1 VAAFAALFR
10 AGFRRFSTY
19 RMATWAAIFTNSVF
33 GFLRSYVLLAALGA
47 SAAVAGYGRDQLLM
61 FVWAGQ
67 GIIGVVLLWGW
78 NELADRVRTGDVA
91 ADLLRPVDPLWA
103 FLAAD
108 LGRAAHA
115 VTTRL
120 VAPLA
125 VGAIAFGLYV
135 PRRLETYPLFAV
147 SLVLAVVV
155 SFGLRY
161 LVNLAT
167 FWFLDIRGFS
177 MALAVGSATFT
188 GLALPVTFFPG
199 WLQAAVWATP
209 FPAMLQIPL
218 DVLCER
224 VSPAAGYGLVA
235 AQGGWAAALLATAYA
250 VQRRGVRR
258 LVVQGG

>member
-188 GLALPVTFFPG
+188 GL
-199 WLQAAVWATP
+199 WATP